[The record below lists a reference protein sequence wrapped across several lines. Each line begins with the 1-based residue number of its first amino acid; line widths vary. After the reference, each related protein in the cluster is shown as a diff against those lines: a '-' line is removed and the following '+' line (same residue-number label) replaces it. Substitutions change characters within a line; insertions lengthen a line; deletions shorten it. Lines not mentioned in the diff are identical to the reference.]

1 MEDNQEKQRKL
12 LHDRGICVVIPT
24 YNNGGTIA
32 MVVRETLKEISDVI
46 VVNDGSTD
54 DTSKILNSIE
64 GITTVEYTKNQ
75 GKGYA
80 LRKGFE
86 CA

>member
-1 MEDNQEKQRKL
+1 MEDNQEKQRQL
-12 LHDRGICVVIPT
+12 LRDRGICVVIPT

-32 MVVRETLKEISDVI
+32 MVVRETLKEIRDVI

-64 GITTVEYTKNQ
+64 GITIVEYIKNQ
-75 GKGYA
+75 GKRRTY
-80 LRKGFE
+80 K
-86 CA
+86 